1 MENLVPIAIVGMLFI
16 GLPWLVLHYLTKW
29 KSGRGISPQDE
40 VLLDDLHEM
49 ARRLDARLDSVER
62 IIAADNPQWKD
73 ARLSDLSGERADRF
87 ERDGSYGREGN
98 PAPRVT
104 R

>member
-1 MENLVPIAIVGMLFI
+1 MDDIFDPIVLGTLFI
-16 GLPWLVLHYLTKW
+16 GLPWLILHYLTKW

-62 IIAADNPQWKD
+62 IVAADNPNWKEGKS
-73 ARLSDLSGERADRF
+73 SDLSAERLERF
-87 ERDGSYGREGN
+87 ERDER
-98 PAPRVT
+98 RQI

>member
-1 MENLVPIAIVGMLFI
+1 MDDIFDPIVLGMLFI
-16 GLPWLVLHYLTKW
+16 GLPWLILHYLTKW

-49 ARRLDARLDSVER
+49 ARRLDARLVSVER
-62 IIAADNPQWKD
+62 IVAADNPNWKEGKS
-73 ARLSDLSGERADRF
+73 SDLSAERLERF
-87 ERDGSYGREGN
+87 ERDER
-98 PAPRVT
+98 RQI

>member
-1 MENLVPIAIVGMLFI
+1 MEDILVPIGVVGMLFI

-49 ARRLDARLDSVER
+49 ARRLDARLDSIER
-62 IIAADNPQWKD
+62 IVAADNPSWKD
-73 ARLSDLSGERADRF
+73 SKLSDLSAERAARF
-87 ERDGSYGREGN
+87 ERDER
-98 PAPRVT
+98 PQIR
-104 R
+104 

>member
-1 MENLVPIAIVGMLFI
+1 MDDIFVPVTLFLTLFI
-16 GLPWLVLHYLTKW
+16 GLPWLILHYLTKW
-29 KSGRGISPQDE
+29 KSGRGISTQDE

-62 IIAADNPQWKD
+62 IIAADNPNWKD
-73 ARLSDLSGERADRF
+73 GKLADLSAERHERF
-87 ERDGSYGREGN
+87 ERDER
-98 PAPRVT
+98 RQI